1 MALTT
6 RTFKGHLAMDS
17 ADGSVEVWLVVKPH
31 WRETLESYCR
41 FLPPNHFICHFFYR
55 ANTPVTKHVRLEDR
69 PDRNELL
76 LVEGALIVSETQ
88 LQSLIE
94 AGNFVRLPRTK
105 VLSFAQFCRVV
116 AAKARVS
123 AGNMTVTDFYD
134 QLHFCMLADHADVVI
149 NNSVI
154 IYFWRKSF
162 THPRLTNPSA
172 KYQGSVIPDAD
183 WPLPAFRRADSKLLM
198 KAEQLPK
205 SKVSSASLNAKSK
218 RMAVFCLNKAS
229 SSTSREVKEESL
241 VSPSTETTN
250 TKKVI
255 KLKTEPNESAAKK
268 EQPKNVSRKR
278 SGSQLVDTA
287 AAKRRHVSTQTQS
300 AKPKQSHQS
309 TQTAAVAV
317 DSSMG
322 SFAPIQAITS
332 TLAPSP
338 LMPQR
343 MTAAMFLSHLSAL
356 EANVSNALPFPPF
369 PLSTPPW
376 TVAGDDSGFT
386 TMNSLRPALFN
397 AGVVGIR
404 ENGDVEVA
412 APEEVIRLLGD
423 TLAPL
428 PSAS

>member
-6 RTFKGHLAMDS
+6 RTFKGHLAVDS

-31 WRETLESYCR
+31 WREALESFCR
-41 FLPPNHFICHFFYR
+41 SLPSNHFICHFFYR

-76 LVEGALIVSETQ
+76 LVDGALIVSETQ

-94 AGNFVRLPRTK
+94 AGNFIRLPRTK
-105 VLSFAQFCRVV
+105 ILSFAQFCRVV
-116 AAKARVS
+116 AAKARVA
-123 AGNMTVTDFYD
+123 AGTMTVTDFYD
-134 QLHFCMLADHADVVI
+134 QLHFYMLADHADVVI
-149 NNSVI
+149 NNSI
-154 IYFWRKSF
+154 ILYFWRKSF
-162 THPRLTNPSA
+162 THPRLTNSSA

-183 WPLPAFRRADSKLLM
+183 WPLPPFRRADSKLLM
-198 KAEQLPK
+198 KGEQLPK
-205 SKVSSASLNAKSK
+205 SKVSSASL
-218 RMAVFCLNKAS
+218 
-229 SSTSREVKEESL
+229 KEEPL
-241 VSPSTETTN
+241 ISPSTVTTS

-255 KLKTEPNESAAKK
+255 KIKTEPNESAAKNEK
-268 EQPKNVSRKR
+268 PKNGSRKR

-309 TQTAAVAV
+309 TQTAAVAD

-322 SFAPIQAITS
+322 SFAPIQATTS
-332 TLAPSP
+332 TSTFAPSL

-356 EANVSNALPFPPF
+356 EANVSNALPFPHF
-369 PLSTPPW
+369 PLSTSW
-376 TVAGDDSGFT
+376 TVAGDSNGFT
-386 TMNSLRPALFN
+386 TMNSLCPALLN

-404 ENGDVEVA
+404 ENGHVEVA

-423 TLAPL
+423 SLAPL
-428 PSAS
+428 PSES